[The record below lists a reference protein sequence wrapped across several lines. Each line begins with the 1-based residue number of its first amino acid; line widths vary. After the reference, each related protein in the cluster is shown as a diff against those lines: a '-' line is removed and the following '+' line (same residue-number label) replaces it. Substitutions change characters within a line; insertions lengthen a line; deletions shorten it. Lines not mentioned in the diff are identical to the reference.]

1 MLGLAQDKEF
11 PNKDSGKTEVSGVEC
26 VDMTVGKVMDC
37 WKDGEQLKP
46 GEGWKTSRK
55 EKRCGEMWA

>member
-11 PNKDSGKTEVSGVEC
+11 PKKDSGKTEVSGVEC

-46 GEGWKTSRK
+46 GEG
-55 EKRCGEMWA
+55 